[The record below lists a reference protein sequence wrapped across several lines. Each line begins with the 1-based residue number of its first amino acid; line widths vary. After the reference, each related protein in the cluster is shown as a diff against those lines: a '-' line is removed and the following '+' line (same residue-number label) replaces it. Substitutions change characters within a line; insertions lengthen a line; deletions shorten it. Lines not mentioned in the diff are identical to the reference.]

1 MYRSRDNLVKNNKK
15 HEFVKSQDEKNS
27 QGENTKYINISY
39 HIRKLFSYCD
49 ADILRIENNLIIY
62 NSLIDNIKKNGNK
75 IIKKEVEKIIREKEK
90 NEKYCLKEMKEEV
103 FRVNNFDLKK
113 VELDF
118 KFIECSLCFELIK
131 FVCIQECNH
140 TYCFLCFYR
149 LLYME
154 KKENDTENNNRR
166 NSNIRENNSSNNNM
180 YRNYTINRN
189 PLRGIDNFEYFNN
202 NNSRSNERRKEA
214 KDEKYNY
221 DFDKEKMKCPF
232 CKERNEYIFFCLNNF
247 YTYFTYDNLL
257 QTLLEKEK
265 DKYDFSKETIQLTD
279 LNGHLFN
286 RKNQNKGSEINR
298 SLRENREGGTLEEY
312 HIYTH
317 SSIDENEKDLI
328 RTDNNIDEKKDN
340 FLKGQNELTTKNDIK
355 KAFSSYY
362 DDIIILRNILK
373 MNSEANS
380 HNNNNSNSNT
390 SNNATKKCENLYLFF
405 YYEKYIKRKKEK
417 VQFLLNACVS
427 SLKRYAFYS
436 KIFVDTEK
444 KIFYE
449 YFYIFS
455 LSTLLTSYV
464 CLLAPCI
471 EYWVMIQS
479 KKVEKFKLNHKTDK
493 YFEKIYIDSEKD
505 IIRKKNDSIYDK
517 YQQPSKN
524 FVCIKEE
531 ESELSD
537 DYFKV
542 IDIFSKACFTNLD
555 NVNNLSNLKN
565 YCYKTLSGLCKHIG
579 EHNKTYC
586 DICVGNND
594 NIFLFEYNIFYKKY
608 VKVHIEYGEKISEN
622 KYKTRHIY
630 CHLCGFYLY
639 DFDTFM
645 NHINKYHFFCK
656 FCFNKN
662 PSDGKDVAKNGI
674 EDVVYYDLLHLHV
687 YKDYENLFDHYK
699 KKHHPCLYEQCIFV
713 VFDNKIDLC
722 FHIAEKHEEKG
733 SNKKNKITFS
743 IGGASYNEIRNNG
756 INGNGNNNSG
766 ISGTS
771 SYYNNNKRDR
781 NSKDISNS
789 LEHDDQ
795 LGNSKK
801 TFDVNSHR
809 CLYNFKRFYDSW
821 YFDYYVE
828 CNIVNFV
835 QYFSTRKYFFLYI
848 MRTDMD
854 IILKVFENLW
864 KNNSDLYFSQD
875 EIIELNRSIIEEDFP
890 MSKNNFFLF
899 KLFLDY
905 IIEKIDFLLYNKE
918 DLERNYLSLFFHI
931 IVHKSFVLYYAFFFL
946 YLNERCVNL
955 DKVITTVYSSGS
967 TTNNKADSS
976 INNHTCSNNIRG
988 NNLKKNTENMQKTKH
1003 IYNYE
1008 KDMIRLR
1015 KIIEQNAKIS
1025 LAELSKYGFLY
1036 LIFLFF
1042 KIDKNGFERVYTF
1055 VKNISLLCKDTYD
1068 KIKKVDAKGDINKNC
1083 SSNRNS
1089 NSNHSNNNN
1098 ILIPLVQKKK
1108 EKSKHEN
1115 EMGNGSSLLDA
1126 INSQKDFSELEDV
1139 NQLIKKYSKRKGA
1152 QSSNIINNIY
1162 DKKWDISKKVVLD
1175 LLYYIDPNLN
1185 LVSFFYL
1192 FLSNYFCAYMK
1203 DSCINNMV
1211 NISNENKKNILKR
1224 ISYDVDLASL
1234 TSISKDLSNFVNAK
1248 TLEECLSTG
1257 PEYYR
1262 IRKDIEII
1270 LKTNGQNGKNG
1281 RTNNESDRMKYMDST
1296 KINVNLYDVS
1306 LSLRNRF
1313 LNIIKSTKVN
1323 ELYVIYF
1330 YVSSIMLSSTSCS
1343 SSKNEEFPSLF
1354 DMNNNMNTTSN
1365 GISINNVVG
1374 VYSKETLNI
1383 LNRNASTSINNRV
1396 NSPNKIKNKNASSY
1410 KNKVEQSKEEFLNT
1424 RGQNIDLEYP
1434 PLPEMKQEDTVQL
1447 LLKQDKSSKKN
1458 EKNSSKNAKNSNK
1471 IKGNKDHRSDVVSQN
1486 VTLNKNKK
1494 ENKFSPNKTVVNN
1507 MKINKENENN
1517 AKKITCTKSTTPD
1530 FMYSDFPSLCSN
1542 IKADENKTKKN
1553 KNNEKGKDC
1562 RNKNIANVRIESFTA
1577 EEFPSLHPIEENKKK
1592 INRSS
1597 GNSSK
1602 NNRNKKNNN
1611 NNNNNCTNINHVN
1624 RNSEKDKHN
1633 KCTENTNDTPFAF
1646 NQKSYLNA
1654 SEGNVTFTIKKKSKV
1669 KRCNMCTYENLFE
1682 RTKCEL
1688 CESPL

>member
-15 HEFVKSQDEKNS
+15 HEFFKSQDEKNS

-131 FVCIQECNH
+131 FVCIQE
-140 TYCFLCFYR
+140 Y
-149 LLYME
+149 
-154 KKENDTENNNRR
+154 
-166 NSNIRENNSSNNNM
+166 
-180 YRNYTINRN
+180 
-189 PLRGIDNFEYFNN
+189 
-202 NNSRSNERRKEA
+202 
-214 KDEKYNY
+214 
-221 DFDKEKMKCPF
+221 
-232 CKERNEYIFFCLNNF
+232 
-247 YTYFTYDNLL
+247 
-257 QTLLEKEK
+257 
-265 DKYDFSKETIQLTD
+265 
-279 LNGHLFN
+279 
-286 RKNQNKGSEINR
+286 
-298 SLRENREGGTLEEY
+298 
-312 HIYTH
+312 
-317 SSIDENEKDLI
+317 
-328 RTDNNIDEKKDN
+328 
-340 FLKGQNELTTKNDIK
+340 
-355 KAFSSYY
+355 
-362 DDIIILRNILK
+362 
-373 MNSEANS
+373 
-380 HNNNNSNSNT
+380 
-390 SNNATKKCENLYLFF
+390 
-405 YYEKYIKRKKEK
+405 
-417 VQFLLNACVS
+417 
-427 SLKRYAFYS
+427 
-436 KIFVDTEK
+436 
-444 KIFYE
+444 
-449 YFYIFS
+449 
-455 LSTLLTSYV
+455 
-464 CLLAPCI
+464 
-471 EYWVMIQS
+471 
-479 KKVEKFKLNHKTDK
+479 
-493 YFEKIYIDSEKD
+493 
-505 IIRKKNDSIYDK
+505 
-517 YQQPSKN
+517 
-524 FVCIKEE
+524 
-531 ESELSD
+531 
-537 DYFKV
+537 
-542 IDIFSKACFTNLD
+542 
-555 NVNNLSNLKN
+555 
-565 YCYKTLSGLCKHIG
+565 
-579 EHNKTYC
+579 
-586 DICVGNND
+586 
-594 NIFLFEYNIFYKKY
+594 
-608 VKVHIEYGEKISEN
+608 
-622 KYKTRHIY
+622 
-630 CHLCGFYLY
+630 
-639 DFDTFM
+639 
-645 NHINKYHFFCK
+645 
-656 FCFNKN
+656 
-662 PSDGKDVAKNGI
+662 
-674 EDVVYYDLLHLHV
+674 
-687 YKDYENLFDHYK
+687 
-699 KKHHPCLYEQCIFV
+699 
-713 VFDNKIDLC
+713 LC

-743 IGGASYNEIRNNG
+743 IGGTSYNEIRNNG
-756 INGNGNNNSG
+756 INGNGNNNSS

-795 LGNSKK
+795 SGNSKK

-875 EIIELNRSIIEEDFP
+875 EIIELNKSIIEEDFP

-905 IIEKIDFLLYNKE
+905 IIETIDFLLYNKE

-955 DKVITTVYSSGS
+955 DKVITSVYSTGS

-1015 KIIEQNAKIS
+1015 KIIEQNAKVS

-1068 KIKKVDAKGDINKNC
+1068 KIKKVDVKGDINKNC

-1089 NSNHSNNNN
+1089 NTNHSNNNN

-1108 EKSKHEN
+1108 EKSKNEN

-1139 NQLIKKYSKRKGA
+1139 NQLIKKYSKRKGG
-1152 QSSNIINNIY
+1152 
-1162 DKKWDISKKVVLD
+1162 KWDISKKVVLD

-1354 DMNNNMNTTSN
+1354 DMNNNINTTSN

-1374 VYSKETLNI
+1374 VYSKETLNK
-1383 LNRNASTSINNRV
+1383 LNRNASNSINNRV

-1447 LLKQDKSSKKN
+1447 LLKQSKSSKKN

-1471 IKGNKDHRSDVVSQN
+1471 IKANKDHRSDVVNQN
-1486 VTLNKNKK
+1486 VTSNKNKK
-1494 ENKFSPNKTVVNN
+1494 ENKFSPNKTVVND

-1530 FMYSDFPSLCSN
+1530 FKYSDFPSLCSN

-1553 KNNEKGKDC
+1553 KNNEKGKDG
-1562 RNKNIANVRIESFTA
+1562 RNKNIANVRIESFNA

-1592 INRSS
+1592 INRIS

-1602 NNRNKKNNN
+1602 NNRNKNNNN

-1633 KCTENTNDTPFAF
+1633 KCTENTNATPFGF